1 MMQVRAVMSRR
12 TCQTAA
18 DMPTPPAP
26 PSKATRQTLMQLFQ
40 RSKQRSPR
48 RWLVNFKRIPAE
60 IRGMIKGKVAMV
72 TGAGGGV
79 GKAISKRLASEGCK
93 VIMLGR
99 DRTKLQ
105 KATSEA
111 GNKRNTMTVIADI
124 TKEAEV
130 LSAIDQTINS
140 FDKIDILVN
149 NAGTI
154 NDPVPFHEMTEDQW
168 DDLVKTNLIGT
179 FKMTKAVIPIMMENG
194 SGSIVNIS
202 SVLGIR
208 SIPKVPLSVYGATK
222 AGVIMFT
229 RSIAV
234 EYGQYNIR
242 CNCIAPS
249 TIKSSIIDPYLQD
262 EQAKKVLE
270 STFPLRVIGE
280 PEDIS
285 RAVAY
290 LCSAEDKWV
299 IV

>member
-1 MMQVRAVMSRR
+1 
-12 TCQTAA
+12 
-18 DMPTPPAP
+18 
-26 PSKATRQTLMQLFQ
+26 
-40 RSKQRSPR
+40 
-48 RWLVNFKRIPAE
+48 
-60 IRGMIKGKVAMV
+60 MIKGKVAIV

-79 GKAISKRLASEGCK
+79 GKAISKRLSSQGCK

-99 DRTKLQ
+99 NRTKLQ
-105 KATSEA
+105 KAASEI
-111 GNKRNTMTVIADI
+111 GNKKNTMTVIADI

-168 DDLVKTNLIGT
+168 DDLVETNLFGMFRI
-179 FKMTKAVIPIMMENG
+179 TKAVIPIMMKNG
-194 SGSIVNIS
+194 GGNIVNIS

-208 SIPKVPLSVYGATK
+208 SIPRVPLSVYAVTK

-234 EYGQYNIR
+234 EYGQHKIR

-249 TIKSSIIDPYLQD
+249 TIRSSIIEPYLQD
-262 EQAKKVLE
+262 EEAKKVLE

-285 RAVAY
+285 GAVAY
-290 LCSAEDKWV
+290 LCSDDSKWV
-299 IV
+299 TGTVLMVDGGLSAKQ

>member
-1 MMQVRAVMSRR
+1 
-12 TCQTAA
+12 
-18 DMPTPPAP
+18 
-26 PSKATRQTLMQLFQ
+26 
-40 RSKQRSPR
+40 
-48 RWLVNFKRIPAE
+48 
-60 IRGMIKGKVAMV
+60 MIKGKVAIV

-79 GKAISKRLASEGCK
+79 GKAISKRLSSEGCK

-105 KATSEA
+105 KAASEI
-111 GNKRNTMTVIADI
+111 GNKKNTMTVIADI

-149 NAGTI
+149 NAGII
-154 NDPVPFHEMTEDQW
+154 NDPMPFHEMSEDQW
-168 DDLVKTNLIGT
+168 DDLVKTNLFGM
-179 FKMTKAVIPIMMENG
+179 FRMTKAVIPVMMKNG
-194 SGSIVNIS
+194 GGSIVNIS

-208 SIPKVPLSVYGATK
+208 SIPRVPLSVYAVTK

-234 EYGQYNIR
+234 EYGQYKIR
-242 CNCIAPS
+242 CNCVAPS
-249 TIKSSIIDPYLQD
+249 TIRSSIIEPYLQD
-262 EQAKKVLE
+262 EEAKKLLE

-285 RAVAY
+285 GAVAY
-290 LCSAEDKWV
+290 LCSDDSKWV
-299 IV
+299 TGTVMMVDGGLSAKQ

>member
-1 MMQVRAVMSRR
+1 
-12 TCQTAA
+12 
-18 DMPTPPAP
+18 
-26 PSKATRQTLMQLFQ
+26 
-40 RSKQRSPR
+40 
-48 RWLVNFKRIPAE
+48 
-60 IRGMIKGKVAMV
+60 MIKGKVAIV

-79 GKAISKRLASEGCK
+79 GKAISKRLSSEGCK

-105 KATSEA
+105 KAASEI
-111 GNKRNTMTVIADI
+111 GNKKNTMTVIADI

-149 NAGTI
+149 NAGII
-154 NDPVPFHEMTEDQW
+154 NDPMPFHEMSEDQW
-168 DDLVKTNLIGT
+168 DDLVKTNLFGM
-179 FKMTKAVIPIMMENG
+179 FRMTKAVIPVMMKDGEG
-194 SGSIVNIS
+194 GSIVNIS

-208 SIPKVPLSVYGATK
+208 SIPRVPLSVYAVTK

-234 EYGQYNIR
+234 EYGQYKIR
-242 CNCIAPS
+242 CNCVAPS
-249 TIKSSIIDPYLQD
+249 TIRSSIIEPYLQD
-262 EQAKKVLE
+262 EEAKKLLE

-285 RAVAY
+285 GAVAY
-290 LCSAEDKWV
+290 LCSDDSKWV
-299 IV
+299 TGTVMMVDGGLSAKQ

>member
-1 MMQVRAVMSRR
+1 
-12 TCQTAA
+12 
-18 DMPTPPAP
+18 
-26 PSKATRQTLMQLFQ
+26 
-40 RSKQRSPR
+40 
-48 RWLVNFKRIPAE
+48 
-60 IRGMIKGKVAMV
+60 MIKGKVAIV

-79 GKAISKRLASEGCK
+79 GKAISKRLSSEGCK

-105 KATSEA
+105 KAASEV
-111 GNKRNTMTVIADI
+111 GDKKNTMTVIADI

-149 NAGTI
+149 NAGII
-154 NDPVPFHEMTEDQW
+154 NDPMPFHEMSEDQW
-168 DDLVKTNLIGT
+168 DDLVKTNLFGM
-179 FKMTKAVIPIMMENG
+179 FRMTKSVIPIMMKNG
-194 SGSIVNIS
+194 GGSIVNIS

-208 SIPKVPLSVYGATK
+208 SIPRVPLSVYAVTK

-234 EYGQYNIR
+234 EYGQYKIR
-242 CNCIAPS
+242 CNCVAPS
-249 TIKSSIIDPYLQD
+249 TIRSSIIEPYLQD
-262 EQAKKVLE
+262 EGAKKLLE

-285 RAVAY
+285 GAVAY
-290 LCSAEDKWV
+290 LCSDDSKWV
-299 IV
+299 TGTVMMVDGGLSAKQ